1 MQPKVITVIKRE
13 YITRV
18 KTKGFVA
25 SVLLMPVMMFIVM
38 LLPSLMVTWQP
49 KSDEIKTVIVF
60 DETGEIL
67 PKMQDAL
74 DETSFFHHKGK
85 RVYQLIEKPSDF
97 NGNAETKKQLNQQV
111 EAKEIHGYIEIPQ
124 DVFERL
130 QVNYYAKNITN
141 FEEQSAFRRIISQV
155 VINKRLADKGYAAH
169 EVRDL
174 MRRISLKEYAVTT
187 KTDKGG
193 DAATSE
199 VESQATTM
207 VKLGLTYIL
216 TFSLYLFTLL
226 YGSMIM
232 RSVLEEKTTRIVEV
246 IISSV
251 KPHQLL
257 FGKIIG
263 VCLVCLTMFL
273 IWGGSAVLLLMNIYP
288 ILGLFGIQGIPPEI
302 IEITDIIK
310 STGASTFLYFLI
322 YFVSG
327 FFLFSTVYAA
337 AGAIC
342 NSEEEAQQVATPL
355 VMMLI
360 LPFMLMFGLF
370 RAPDATL
377 TIALSHI
384 PFFSPLI
391 MFMRINVLTPP
402 LWEILLNIAVM
413 IATIFGAILVM
424 GKIYKIGILMYGKRP
439 TLGELWKWL
448 HY

>member
-1 MQPKVITVIKRE
+1 MQHKVITVIKRE

-18 KTKGFVA
+18 KTKGFLA
-25 SVLLMPVMMFIVM
+25 SILLMPVMMFIVM
-38 LLPSLMVTWQP
+38 VLPSFMMTLQH
-49 KSDEIKTVIVF
+49 KSDEIKTFVVF
-60 DETGEIL
+60 DETGEIFS
-67 PKMQDAL
+67 KMEAAL
-74 DETSFFHHKGK
+74 DENPFFHHKEK

-97 NGNAETKKQLNQQV
+97 NDNVEAKKQLNRQL
-111 EAKEIHGYIEIPQ
+111 EEKEIHGYIEIPQ
-124 DVFERL
+124 NVFERL
-130 QVNYYAKNITN
+130 EVNYYAKNITN
-141 FEEQSAFRRIISQV
+141 FEEQIAFSGVISRIV
-155 VINKRLADKGYAAH
+155 TNKRLADKGYAAG
-169 EVRDL
+169 EVRNL
-174 MRRISLKEYAVTT
+174 MRRISLKEYAVTE
-187 KTDKGG
+187 KTDTGE
-193 DAATSE
+193 DAETSE
-199 VESQATTM
+199 VESQETVI
-207 VKLGLTYIL
+207 VKLGLTYVL

-257 FGKIIG
+257 LGKIIG

-273 IWGGSAVLLLMNIYP
+273 IWGGCAVLLLVNINP
-288 ILGLFGIQGIPPEI
+288 ILGLFGIEGLPPEL
-302 IEITDIIK
+302 IEIT
-310 STGASTFLYFLI
+310 ASIRAAGLSAFSYFLI

-327 FFLFSTVYAA
+327 FFLFSTIYAA

-342 NSEEEAQQVATPL
+342 NSEEEAQQVAAPL

-360 LPFMLMFGLF
+360 IPFMLMFGLF

-384 PFFSPLI
+384 PFFSPLL

-413 IATIFGAILVM
+413 IATVFGAILVM

-439 TLGELWKWL
+439 TLSELWKWL

>member
-1 MQPKVITVIKRE
+1 MQHKVITVIKRE

-18 KTKGFVA
+18 KTKGFLA
-25 SVLLMPVMMFIVM
+25 SILLMPVMMFIVM
-38 LLPSLMVTWQP
+38 VLPSFMMTLQH
-49 KSDEIKTVIVF
+49 KSDEIKTFVVF
-60 DETGEIL
+60 DETGEIF
-67 PKMQDAL
+67 PKMEAAL
-74 DETSFFHHKGK
+74 DENPFFHHKEK
-85 RVYQLIEKPSDF
+85 RVYRLIEKISDF
-97 NGNAETKKQLNQQV
+97 NNNVEVKKQLNQQL

-130 QVNYYAKNITN
+130 RVNYYAKNITN
-141 FEEQSAFRRIISQV
+141 FELQRAFRSVISQIV
-155 VINKRLADKGYAAH
+155 TNKRLEDKGYAAH

-174 MRRISLKEYAVTT
+174 MRRIRFTEYAVTT
-187 KTDKGG
+187 ETD
-193 DAATSE
+193 A
-199 VESQATTM
+199 VEGEERTM
-207 VKLGLTYIL
+207 VKLGLTYVL

-226 YGSMIM
+226 YGASVM

-257 FGKIIG
+257 LGKIIG

-273 IWGGSAVLLLMNIYP
+273 IWGGCAILLLININP
-288 ILGLFGIQGIPPEI
+288 ILGLFGIQELPLQF

-310 STGASTFLYFLI
+310 STGPSAFTCFLI

-327 FFLFSTVYAA
+327 FFLFSTIYAV

-360 LPFMLMFGLF
+360 IPFMLMFGLF
-370 RAPDATL
+370 RVPDSTL
-377 TIALSHI
+377 TIVLSHI
-384 PFFSPLI
+384 PLFSPLI
-391 MFMRINVLTPP
+391 MFMRISVLTPP

-413 IATIFGAILVM
+413 IATILGAILIM

-439 TLGELWKWL
+439 TLSELWKWL

>member
-1 MQPKVITVIKRE
+1 MRHKVITVIKRE

-38 LLPSLMVTWQP
+38 VLPSLMVSLQH
-49 KSDEIKTVIVF
+49 KSDEIKTFVVF
-60 DETGEIL
+60 DETGEIFS
-67 PKMQDAL
+67 KMQDAL
-74 DETSFFHHKGK
+74 DENPFFHHEGE
-85 RVYQLIEKPSDF
+85 RVYRLIEKSSDF
-97 NGNAETKKQLNQQV
+97 SGNVDTKKQLNQQL
-111 EAKEIHGYIEIPQ
+111 ETKEIRGYIEIPQ
-124 DVFERL
+124 DVFDSL

-141 FEEQSAFRRIISQV
+141 FEEQRAFRRIISRIV
-155 VINKRLADKGYAAH
+155 TNKRLEDKGYAAD

-174 MRRISLKEYAVTT
+174 MRQIRFAEYAVTA
-187 KTDKGG
+187 KTD
-193 DAATSE
+193 T
-199 VESQATTM
+199 VEGEETAM
-207 VKLGLTYIL
+207 VRLGLTYVL
-216 TFSLYLFTLL
+216 TFSLYLFTLI
-226 YGSMIM
+226 YGASVM

-273 IWGGSAVLLLMNIYP
+273 IWGGCAVLLFMNLNS
-288 ILGLFGIQGIPPEI
+288 ILGLFGVEGLPPEFI
-302 IEITDIIK
+302 GITGIIK
-310 STGASTFLYFLI
+310 STAVPAFAYFLI

-327 FFLFSTVYAA
+327 FFLFSTIYAA

-342 NSEEEAQQVATPL
+342 NSEEEAQQVVTPL

-377 TIALSHI
+377 TVVLSHI
-384 PFFSPLI
+384 PFFSPLL
-391 MFMRINVLTPP
+391 MFMRINVLAPP
-402 LWEILLNIAVM
+402 FWEILLNIAVM

-439 TLGELWKWL
+439 TLSELWRWM

>member
-1 MQPKVITVIKRE
+1 MQHKVITVIKRE

-25 SVLLMPVMMFIVM
+25 SILLMPVMMFIVM
-38 LLPSLMVTWQP
+38 VLPSLMMTLQH
-49 KSDEIKTVIVF
+49 KSDEIKTYVVF
-60 DETGEIL
+60 DETGEIFAA
-67 PKMQDAL
+67 MQDAV
-74 DETSFFHHKGK
+74 DENSFFHHKGE

-97 NGNAETKKQLNQQV
+97 NDNVEAKKQLNQQV
-111 EAKEIHGYIEIPQ
+111 GAKEIRGYIEIPQ

-141 FEEQSAFRRIISQV
+141 FEEQSAFRRIISQIV
-155 VINKRLADKGYAAH
+155 TNKRLEDKGYAAS

-174 MRRISLKEYAVTT
+174 MQRVRFAEYAVTA
-187 KTDKGG
+187 KTD
-193 DAATSE
+193 T
-199 VESQATTM
+199 VEGEETTM
-207 VKLGLTYIL
+207 VRLGLTYVL
-216 TFSLYLFTLL
+216 TFSLYIFTLL
-226 YGSMIM
+226 YGASVM

-246 IISSV
+246 IISSI

-263 VCLVCLTMFL
+263 VCLVCLTMLL
-273 IWGGSAVLLLMNIYP
+273 IWGGCAILLLMNINP
-288 ILGLFGIQGIPPEI
+288 ILGLFGIQGIPPEFI
-302 IEITDIIK
+302 KITGIIK
-310 STGASTFLYFLI
+310 STGLSAFLYFLV

-384 PFFSPLI
+384 PFFSPLL

-402 LWEILLNIAVM
+402 LWEILLNIAAM
-413 IATIFGAILVM
+413 IVTIFGAIFVM

>member
-1 MQPKVITVIKRE
+1 MQHKVITVIKRE

-18 KTKGFVA
+18 KTKGFLA
-25 SVLLMPVMMFIVM
+25 SILLMPVMMFIVM
-38 LLPSLMVTWQP
+38 VLPSFMMTLQH
-49 KSDEIKTVIVF
+49 KSDEIKTFVVF
-60 DETGEIL
+60 DETGEIFS
-67 PKMQDAL
+67 KMEAAL
-74 DETSFFHHKGK
+74 DENPFFHHKAK

-97 NGNAETKKQLNQQV
+97 NDNVEAKKQLNRQL
-111 EAKEIHGYIEIPQ
+111 EEKEIHGYIEIPQ
-124 DVFERL
+124 NVFEHLR
-130 QVNYYAKNITN
+130 VNYYAKNITN
-141 FEEQSAFRRIISQV
+141 FELQRAFRSVISQIV
-155 VINKRLADKGYAAH
+155 TNKRLEDKGYAAH

-174 MRRISLKEYAVTT
+174 MRRIRFTEYAVTAE
-187 KTDKGG
+187 TD
-193 DAATSE
+193 A
-199 VESQATTM
+199 VEGEERTM
-207 VKLGLTYIL
+207 VKLGLTYVL

-226 YGSMIM
+226 YGASVM

-257 FGKIIG
+257 LGKIIG

-273 IWGGSAVLLLMNIYP
+273 IWGGCAILLLININP
-288 ILGLFGIQGIPPEI
+288 ILGLFGIQELPLQF

-310 STGASTFLYFLI
+310 STGPSAFTCFLI

-327 FFLFSTVYAA
+327 FFLFSTIYAV

-360 LPFMLMFGLF
+360 IPFMLMFGLF

-384 PFFSPLI
+384 PLFSPLI
-391 MFMRINVLTPP
+391 MFMRISVLTPP
-402 LWEILLNIAVM
+402 LWEILLNIGVM
-413 IATIFGAILVM
+413 VATILGAILIM

-439 TLGELWKWL
+439 TLSELWKWL

>member
-1 MQPKVITVIKRE
+1 MQHKVITVIKRE

-18 KTKGFVA
+18 KTKGFLA
-25 SVLLMPVMMFIVM
+25 SILLMPVMMFIVM
-38 LLPSLMVTWQP
+38 VLPSFMMTLQH
-49 KSDEIKTVIVF
+49 KSDEIKTFVVF
-60 DETGEIL
+60 DETGKIFS
-67 PKMQDAL
+67 KMEAAL
-74 DETSFFHHKGK
+74 DENPFFHHKGK
-85 RVYQLIEKPSDF
+85 RVYRLIEKASDF
-97 NGNAETKKQLNQQV
+97 NDNVEAKKQLNRQL

-130 QVNYYAKNITN
+130 RVNYYAKNITN
-141 FEEQSAFRRIISQV
+141 FELQSTFRRVISQIV
-155 VINKRLADKGYAAH
+155 TNKRLEDKGYAAH

-174 MRRISLKEYAVTT
+174 MRRIRFTEYAVTAE
-187 KTDKGG
+187 TD
-193 DAATSE
+193 A
-199 VESQATTM
+199 VEGEERTM
-207 VKLGLTYIL
+207 VKLGLTYVL

-226 YGSMIM
+226 YGASVM

-257 FGKIIG
+257 LGKIIG

-273 IWGGSAVLLLMNIYP
+273 IWGGCAILLLININP
-288 ILGLFGIQGIPPEI
+288 ILGLFGIQELPLQF

-310 STGASTFLYFLI
+310 STGPSAFTCFLI

-327 FFLFSTVYAA
+327 FFLFSTIYAV

-360 LPFMLMFGLF
+360 IPFMLMFGLF
-370 RAPDATL
+370 RVPDSTL
-377 TIALSHI
+377 TIVLSHI
-384 PFFSPLI
+384 PLFSPLI
-391 MFMRINVLTPP
+391 MFMRISVLTPP

-413 IATIFGAILVM
+413 IATILGAILIM

-439 TLGELWKWL
+439 TLSELWKWL

>member
-1 MQPKVITVIKRE
+1 MQHKVITVIKRE

-38 LLPSLMVTWQP
+38 LLPSLMVAWQP
-49 KSDEIKTVIVF
+49 KSDEIKTFVVF
-60 DETGEIL
+60 DETGEIFA
-67 PKMQDAL
+67 KMQTAI
-74 DETSFFHHKGK
+74 DENSFFHHKGK
-85 RVYQLIEKPSDF
+85 RVYQLVEKPSDF
-97 NGNAETKKQLNQQV
+97 NGNAEAKRELNQQV
-111 EAKEIHGYIEIPQ
+111 EAKEIRGYIEIPQ
-124 DVFERL
+124 DVYERL
-130 QVNYYAKNITN
+130 EVNYYAKNITN
-141 FEEQSAFRRIISQV
+141 FEEQIAFRGVISRIV
-155 VINKRLADKGYAAH
+155 TNKRLADKGYAAG

-174 MRRISLKEYAVTT
+174 MRRISLKEYAVTA
-187 KTDKGG
+187 KTDTGEG
-193 DAATSE
+193 AETGE
-199 VESQATTM
+199 VESQETAI
-207 VKLGLTYIL
+207 VKLALTYVL

-273 IWGGSAVLLLMNIYP
+273 IWGASAVLLLVNINP
-288 ILGLFGIQGIPPEI
+288 ILGLFGIEGLPPEL
-302 IEITDIIK
+302 IEIT
-310 STGASTFLYFLI
+310 ASIRSAGLSAFSYFLI

-327 FFLFSTVYAA
+327 FFLFSTIYAA

-342 NSEEEAQQVATPL
+342 NSEEEAQQVAAPL

-360 LPFMLMFGLF
+360 IPFMLMFGLF
-370 RAPDATL
+370 RAPDATV

-384 PFFSPLI
+384 PFFSPLL

-413 IATIFGAILVM
+413 IVTVFGAILIM

-439 TLGELWKWL
+439 TLSELWKWL

>member
-1 MQPKVITVIKRE
+1 MQSKVITVIKRE

-25 SVLLMPVMMFIVM
+25 SILLMPVMMFIVM
-38 LLPSLMVTWQP
+38 VLPSFMMMLQH
-49 KSDEIKTVIVF
+49 KSDEIKTYVVF
-60 DETGEIL
+60 DETGEIFS
-67 PKMQDAL
+67 KMQSAL
-74 DETSFFHHKGK
+74 DENSFFHHKGK
-85 RVYQLIEKPSDF
+85 RVYQLIESPSDF
-97 NGNAETKKQLNQQV
+97 NGNVEAKKQLNQQV
-111 EAKEIHGYIEIPQ
+111 ETKEIRGYIEIPQ

-141 FEEQSAFRRIISQV
+141 FEEQRAFRRMISQIV
-155 VINKRLADKGYAAH
+155 TNKRLEDKGYAAH

-174 MRRISLKEYAVTT
+174 MRGIRLTEYAVTT
-187 KTDKGG
+187 KTEKVEGEE
-193 DAATSE
+193 TSK
-199 VESQATTM
+199 VESQETAM
-207 VKLGLTYIL
+207 VKLGLTYVL

-226 YGSMIM
+226 YGASVM

-246 IISSV
+246 IISSI

-273 IWGGSAVLLLMNIYP
+273 IWGGCAILLLMNINP
-288 ILGLFGIQGIPPEI
+288 ILGLFGIQGIPPEF
-302 IEITDIIK
+302 IEIIDIIK
-310 STGASTFLYFLI
+310 STGLSAFLYFLV

-327 FFLFSTVYAA
+327 FFLFSTIYAA
-337 AGAIC
+337 AGAMC

-370 RAPDATL
+370 RVPDATL

>member
-1 MQPKVITVIKRE
+1 MQHKVITVIKRE

-25 SVLLMPVMMFIVM
+25 SVLLMPVMMFVVM

-49 KSDEIKTVIVF
+49 KSDEIKTFIVF
-60 DETGEIL
+60 DETGEIFS
-67 PKMQDAL
+67 KMQSAI
-74 DETSFFHHKGK
+74 DENSFFHHKGK

-97 NGNAETKKQLNQQV
+97 NGNVEAKKQLNQQV

-130 QVNYYAKNITN
+130 EVNYYAKNITN
-141 FEEQSAFRRIISQV
+141 FEEQIALKGVISRIV
-155 VINKRLADKGYAAH
+155 TNKRLADKGYAAH
-169 EVRDL
+169 EVRTL
-174 MRRISLKEYAVTT
+174 MRRISLKEYAVTA
-187 KTDKGG
+187 KTDTGE
-193 DAATSE
+193 DAGTSE
-199 VESQATTM
+199 GKSQETAI
-207 VKLGLTYIL
+207 VKLGLTYVL

-273 IWGGSAVLLLMNIYP
+273 IWGGSAVLLLMNISS
-288 ILGLFGIQGIPPEI
+288 ILGLFGMQGLPPELI
-302 IEITDIIK
+302 KITAIIK
-310 STGASTFLYFLI
+310 STGVSAFLYFLI

-377 TIALSHI
+377 TIVLSHI
-384 PFFSPLI
+384 PFFSPLL
-391 MFMRINVLTPP
+391 MYMRINVLIPP

-439 TLGELWKWL
+439 TLSELWKWL

>member
-1 MQPKVITVIKRE
+1 MQHKVITVIKRE

-18 KTKGFVA
+18 KTKGFLA
-25 SVLLMPVMMFIVM
+25 SILLMPVMMFIVM
-38 LLPSLMVTWQP
+38 VLPSFMMTLQH
-49 KSDEIKTVIVF
+49 KSDEIKTFVVF
-60 DETGEIL
+60 DETGEIFS
-67 PKMQDAL
+67 KMEAAL
-74 DETSFFHHKGK
+74 DENPFFHHKGK
-85 RVYQLIEKPSDF
+85 RVYQLVEKPSDF
-97 NGNAETKKQLNQQV
+97 NDNVEAKKQLNRQL
-111 EAKEIHGYIEIPQ
+111 EEKEIHGYIEIPQ
-124 DVFERL
+124 NVFERL
-130 QVNYYAKNITN
+130 RVNYYAKNITN
-141 FEEQSAFRRIISQV
+141 FELQSTFRRVISQIV
-155 VINKRLADKGYAAH
+155 TNKRLEDKGYAAH

-174 MRRISLKEYAVTT
+174 MRRIRFTEYAVTAE
-187 KTDKGG
+187 TD
-193 DAATSE
+193 A
-199 VESQATTM
+199 VEGEERTM
-207 VKLGLTYIL
+207 VKLGLTYVL

-226 YGSMIM
+226 YGASVM

-257 FGKIIG
+257 LGKIIG

-273 IWGGSAVLLLMNIYP
+273 IWGGCAVLLLININP
-288 ILGLFGIQGIPPEI
+288 ILGLFGIQELPLQF

-310 STGASTFLYFLI
+310 STGPSAFICFLI
-322 YFVSG
+322 YFVLG
-327 FFLFSTVYAA
+327 FFLFSTIYAV

-360 LPFMLMFGLF
+360 IPFMLMFGLF

-384 PFFSPLI
+384 PLFSPLI
-391 MFMRINVLTPP
+391 MFMRISVLTPP

-413 IATIFGAILVM
+413 IATILGAILIM

-439 TLGELWKWL
+439 TLSELWKWL

>member
-1 MQPKVITVIKRE
+1 MRHKVITVIKRE

-25 SVLLMPVMMFIVM
+25 SILLMPVMMFIVM
-38 LLPSLMVTWQP
+38 VLPSFMMTLQH
-49 KSDEIKTVIVF
+49 KSDEIKTYVVF
-60 DETGEIL
+60 DETGEIFS
-67 PKMQDAL
+67 KMQDAL
-74 DETSFFHHKGK
+74 DENSFFHHKGK
-85 RVYQLIEKPSDF
+85 RVYQLIESPSDF
-97 NGNAETKKQLNQQV
+97 NGNVEAKKQLNQQV
-111 EAKEIHGYIEIPQ
+111 EAKEVHGYIEIPQ

-141 FEEQSAFRRIISQV
+141 FEEQRAFRRMISQIV
-155 VINKRLADKGYAAH
+155 TNKRLEDKGYAAH

-174 MRRISLKEYAVTT
+174 MRGIRLTEYAVTT
-187 KTDKGG
+187 KTEKVEGEE
-193 DAATSE
+193 TSK
-199 VESQATTM
+199 VESQETAI
-207 VKLGLTYIL
+207 VKLGLTYVL

-226 YGSMIM
+226 YGASVM

-246 IISSV
+246 IISSI
-251 KPHQLL
+251 KPHELL

-273 IWGGSAVLLLMNIYP
+273 IWGSCAILLLMNINP
-288 ILGLFGIQGIPPEI
+288 ILGLFGIQGIPPEFT
-302 IEITDIIK
+302 EITDIIK
-310 STGASTFLYFLI
+310 STGPSAFSYFLI

-327 FFLFSTVYAA
+327 FFLFSTIYAA

-377 TIALSHI
+377 TIVLSHI
-384 PFFSPLI
+384 PFFSPLL

>member
-1 MQPKVITVIKRE
+1 MRYKVITVIKRE

-25 SVLLMPVMMFIVM
+25 SILLMPVMMFIVM
-38 LLPSLMVTWQP
+38 ILPSLMMTLQH
-49 KSDEIKTVIVF
+49 KSDEIKTFVVF
-60 DETGEIL
+60 DETGEIFS
-67 PKMQDAL
+67 KMQEAL
-74 DETSFFHHKGK
+74 DENPFFRHKGK
-85 RVYQLIEKPSDF
+85 QVYQLVEKPSDF
-97 NGNAETKKQLNQQV
+97 NGNVEAKKQLNQQV
-111 EAKEIHGYIEIPQ
+111 ETKEIQGYIEIPQ

-141 FEEQSAFRRIISQV
+141 FEVQSAFRRVISEIV
-155 VINKRLADKGYAAH
+155 TNKRLEDKGYAAH

-174 MRRISLKEYAVTT
+174 MRRIRFTEYAVTA
-187 KTDKGG
+187 KTD
-193 DAATSE
+193 T
-199 VESQATTM
+199 VEGEETAI
-207 VKLGLTYIL
+207 VRLGLTYVL

-226 YGSMIM
+226 YGASVM

-246 IISSV
+246 IISSI

-273 IWGGSAVLLLMNIYP
+273 IWGGCAVLLLMNINP
-288 ILGLFGIQGIPPEI
+288 ILGLFGVQGIPPEF

-310 STGASTFLYFLI
+310 STGGSAFLYFLI

-384 PFFSPLI
+384 PFFSPLL

-439 TLGELWKWL
+439 TLGELWRWL

>member
-1 MQPKVITVIKRE
+1 MRHKVITVIKRE

-25 SVLLMPVMMFIVM
+25 SVLLMPVMMSIVM
-38 LLPSLMVTWQP
+38 VLPSLMVSLQH
-49 KSDEIKTVIVF
+49 KSDEMKTFVVF
-60 DETGEIL
+60 DETGEIFS
-67 PKMQDAL
+67 KMQDAL
-74 DETSFFHHKGK
+74 DENSFFHHEGK
-85 RVYQLIEKPSDF
+85 RVYQLIEKSSDF
-97 NGNAETKKQLNQQV
+97 SGNVDTKQQLNQQL
-111 EAKEIHGYIEIPQ
+111 ETKEIHGYIEIPQ
-124 DVFERL
+124 DVFDSL

-141 FEEQSAFRRIISQV
+141 FEEQRAFRRIISQIV
-155 VINKRLADKGYAAH
+155 TNKRLEDKGYAAD

-174 MRRISLKEYAVTT
+174 MQRIRFAEYAVSG
-187 KTDKGG
+187 KTD
-193 DAATSE
+193 T
-199 VESQATTM
+199 VEGEETAM
-207 VKLGLTYIL
+207 VRIGLTYIL
-216 TFSLYLFTLL
+216 TFSLYLFTLI
-226 YGSMIM
+226 YGASVM

-273 IWGGSAVLLLMNIYP
+273 IWGGCAVLLFMNLNA
-288 ILGLFGIQGIPPEI
+288 ILGLFGVEGLPPEFI
-302 IEITDIIK
+302 GITDIIK
-310 STGASTFLYFLI
+310 STAVPAFVYFLI
-322 YFVSG
+322 YFISG
-327 FFLFSTVYAA
+327 FFLFSTIYAA

-342 NSEEEAQQVATPL
+342 NSEEEAQQVVTPL

-377 TIALSHI
+377 TVALSHI
-384 PFFSPLI
+384 PFFSPLL
-391 MFMRINVLTPP
+391 MFMRINVLAPP
-402 LWEILLNIAVM
+402 FWEILLNIAVM
-413 IATIFGAILVM
+413 IATIVGAIFVM

-439 TLGELWKWL
+439 TPSELWRWL

>member
-1 MQPKVITVIKRE
+1 MQHKVITVIKRE

-18 KTKGFVA
+18 KTKGFLA
-25 SVLLMPVMMFIVM
+25 SILLMPVMMFIVM
-38 LLPSLMVTWQP
+38 VLPSFMMTLQH
-49 KSDEIKTVIVF
+49 KSDEIKTFVVF
-60 DETGEIL
+60 DETGEIFS
-67 PKMQDAL
+67 KMEAAL
-74 DETSFFHHKGK
+74 DENPFFHHKGK

-97 NGNAETKKQLNQQV
+97 NDNVEAKKQLNRQL
-111 EAKEIHGYIEIPQ
+111 EEKEIHGYIEIPQ
-124 DVFERL
+124 NVFERL
-130 QVNYYAKNITN
+130 RVNYYAKNITN
-141 FEEQSAFRRIISQV
+141 FELQSTFRGVISQIV
-155 VINKRLADKGYAAH
+155 TNKRLEDKGYAAH

-174 MRRISLKEYAVTT
+174 MRRIRFTEYAVTAE
-187 KTDKGG
+187 TD
-193 DAATSE
+193 A
-199 VESQATTM
+199 VEGEERTM
-207 VKLGLTYIL
+207 VKLGLTYVL

-226 YGSMIM
+226 YGASVM

-257 FGKIIG
+257 LGKIIG

-273 IWGGSAVLLLMNIYP
+273 IWGGCAILLLININP
-288 ILGLFGIQGIPPEI
+288 ILGLFGIQELPLQF

-310 STGASTFLYFLI
+310 STGPSAFICFLI

-327 FFLFSTVYAA
+327 FFLFSTIYAV

-360 LPFMLMFGLF
+360 IPFMLMFGLF
-370 RAPDATL
+370 RVPDSTL

-384 PFFSPLI
+384 PLFSPLI
-391 MFMRINVLTPP
+391 MFMRISVLTPP

-413 IATIFGAILVM
+413 IATILGAILVM

-439 TLGELWKWL
+439 TLSELWKWL

>member
-1 MQPKVITVIKRE
+1 MRHKVITVIKRE

-18 KTKGFVA
+18 KTKGFLA
-25 SVLLMPVMMFIVM
+25 SVLLMPVMMFVVM
-38 LLPSLMVTWQP
+38 VLPTLMMTLQH
-49 KSDEIKTVIVF
+49 KSDETKTYVVF
-60 DETGEIL
+60 DETGEIFS
-67 PKMQDAL
+67 KMQEAL
-74 DETSFFHHKGK
+74 DENSFFHHKGK

-97 NGNAETKKQLNQQV
+97 NGNVETKKQLNQQL
-111 EAKEIHGYIEIPQ
+111 ETKEIHGYIEIPQ
-124 DVFERL
+124 DVFESL
-130 QVNYYAKNITN
+130 HVSYYAKNITN
-141 FEEQSAFRRIISQV
+141 FEEQSAFRGIISRIV
-155 VINKRLADKGYAAH
+155 TNKRIADKGYAAH

-174 MRRISLKEYAVTT
+174 MRRIRFKEYAVTA
-187 KTDKGG
+187 KTD
-193 DAATSE
+193 T
-199 VESQATTM
+199 VEGEETAM
-207 VKLGLTYIL
+207 VRLGLTYVL

-226 YGSMIM
+226 YGASVM

-273 IWGGSAVLLLMNIYP
+273 IWGGFAILLLMNINP
-288 ILGLFGIQGIPPEI
+288 ILGLFGVQGIPPEFT
-302 IEITDIIK
+302 EITDIIK
-310 STGASTFLYFLI
+310 STGPSAFLYFLI

-377 TIALSHI
+377 TIVLSHI
-384 PFFSPLI
+384 PFFSPLL

-413 IATIFGAILVM
+413 IATIFGAVLVM

-439 TLGELWKWL
+439 TLSELWRWL